1 MLTRGRIGPAMT
13 LLHPPI
19 RVSSRNYFSEHHP
32 GPRPFATQQETIL
45 SAALHQV
52 PEHGFSQQALTLG
65 AIDAGYLETSVQLFP
80 RGVYDLVDYHLV
92 TQRLALKDRVQFSKD
107 SKLGVGKKVRIL
119 TLERLWANKD
129 LIHHWQGV
137 RFTLPQSSL

>member
-1 MLTRGRIGPAMT
+1 MT

-19 RVSSRNYFSEHHP
+19 RLSSRSYFSEHHP
-32 GPRPFATQQETIL
+32 APPPFATQQETIL
-45 SAALHQV
+45 SAALNRV
-52 PEHGFSQQALTLG
+52 PEHGFTQQALTLG
-65 AIDAGYLETSVQLFP
+65 AIDAGYREISIQLFP

-92 TQRLALKDRVQFSKD
+92 TQRLALKDRVQFPKD

-129 LIHHWQGV
+129 IINHWQGV
-137 RFTLPQSSL
+137 RFTLHQSPL